1 MDSDDYRDDD
11 IMTIDVE
18 YVELSSIITQLNKR
32 KAPGHDKVVNEH
44 LIYGGTML
52 GIYLQKLFTL
62 ILNACYIPHDCKLGV
77 IIPIHKTNKPKY
89 QWCTYPPITLLPV
102 IY

>member
-32 KAPGHDKVVNEH
+32 KAPGHDKV
-44 LIYGGTML
+44 
-52 GIYLQKLFTL
+52 
-62 ILNACYIPHDCKLGV
+62 GV

-89 QWCTYPPITLLPV
+89 QWCRYPPITLLPV